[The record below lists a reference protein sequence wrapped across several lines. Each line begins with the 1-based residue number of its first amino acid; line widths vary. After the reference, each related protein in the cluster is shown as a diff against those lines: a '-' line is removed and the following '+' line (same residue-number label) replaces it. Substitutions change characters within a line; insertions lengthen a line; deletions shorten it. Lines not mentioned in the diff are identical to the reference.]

1 MTNNNDK
8 ELTQPESVRENPDAT
23 IKRLQDELINT
34 RAMTEKALNENQILR
49 ASIKALASL
58 L

>member
-1 MTNNNDK
+1 MTSNNDK
-8 ELTQPESVRENPDAT
+8 ELTESVRENPEAT
-23 IKRLQDELINT
+23 IKRLEEELIKA
-34 RAMTEKALNENQILR
+34 RAFTEKIVNENQILR

>member
-1 MTNNNDK
+1 MTKNNTK
-8 ELTQPESVRENPDAT
+8 ELTQPCHAMENPEAK
-23 IKRLQDELINT
+23 IQRLEEELT
-34 RAMTEKALNENQILR
+34 KVRTLAEKTLNENQVLR

>member
-1 MTNNNDK
+1 MTENSTK
-8 ELTQPESVRENPDAT
+8 ELTESFKEDPEAT
-23 IKRLQDELINT
+23 IKRLEDELANAHAIK
-34 RAMTEKALNENQILR
+34 EKALNENQILR

>member
-8 ELTQPESVRENPDAT
+8 ELTENVKENPEAT
-23 IKRLQDELINT
+23 IKRLEDELTNA
-34 RAMTEKALNENQILR
+34 RAITEKALNENQILR

>member
-1 MTNNNDK
+1 MTDNNDK
-8 ELTQPESVRENPDAT
+8 GLARPESARENPEAT
-23 IKRLQDELINT
+23 IKRLEEELTNAHAIK
-34 RAMTEKALNENQILR
+34 EKALNENQILR